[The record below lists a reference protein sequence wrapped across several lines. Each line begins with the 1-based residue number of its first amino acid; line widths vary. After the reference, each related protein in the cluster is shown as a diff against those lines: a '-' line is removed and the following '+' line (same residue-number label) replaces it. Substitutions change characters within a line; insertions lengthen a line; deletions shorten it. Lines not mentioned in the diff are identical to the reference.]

1 MSGSF
6 SVEKYLFSFI
16 CLLKFIISHGK
27 QIVNRDM
34 DEMELM
40 MHLHRN
46 NKRQGPGSDEAVNL
60 AIQLAKIDTDKSYKI
75 ADIGCGTGGQTISLA
90 KKLKGEI
97 VAVDLFGEF
106 LDKLKDNSKE
116 ENMTA
121 QIKTFAA
128 SMDSLPFEKEEFDVI
143 WSEGAVYN
151 IGFRKGVN
159 YWKDFIKSG
168 GILAVSE
175 LSWITNVRPKELEDF
190 WNGEYSE
197 MDTVAGKIRILEE
210 AGYKVLGHFILSE
223 ACWLDN
229 YYIPLLESHKDF
241 LAKFGNDETAKM
253 IVQRDIQEVDFYKKY
268 KDYYSYGFYIAQK
281 L

>member
-1 MSGSF
+1 
-6 SVEKYLFSFI
+6 
-16 CLLKFIISHGK
+16 
-27 QIVNRDM
+27 M

-46 NKRQGPGSDEAVNL
+46 NKRQGPGSEEAVSL
-60 AIQLAKIDTDKSYKI
+60 ALRLAKVDTDKSYKI
-75 ADIGCGTGGQTISLA
+75 ADIGCGTGGQTVVLA

-97 VAVDLFGEF
+97 IAVDLFGEF
-106 LDKLKDNSKE
+106 LENLESCCKE
-116 ENMTA
+116 ENMSA
-121 QIKTFAA
+121 QIKTLEA
-128 SMDSLPFEKEEFDVI
+128 SMDSLPFDKEEFDII

-159 YWKDFIKSG
+159 YWKDFIKPG

-175 LSWITNVRPKELEDF
+175 LSWITNSRPKELEDF

-197 MDTVAGKIRILEE
+197 MDIVACKIRILEE

-223 ACWLDN
+223 DCWLDN
-229 YYIPLLESHKDF
+229 YYIPLLESHKGF
-241 LAKFGNDETAKM
+241 LEKFGDDETAKM
-253 IVQRDIQEVDFYKKY
+253 IVERDIQEVDFYKKY

>member
-1 MSGSF
+1 
-6 SVEKYLFSFI
+6 
-16 CLLKFIISHGK
+16 
-27 QIVNRDM
+27 
-34 DEMELM
+34 MEFW
-40 MHLHRN
+40 
-46 NKRQGPGSDEAVNL
+46 Q
-60 AIQLAKIDTDKSYKI
+60 
-75 ADIGCGTGGQTISLA
+75 
-90 KKLKGEI
+90 
-97 VAVDLFGEF
+97 F
-106 LDKLKDNSKE
+106 
-116 ENMTA
+116 
-121 QIKTFAA
+121 
-128 SMDSLPFEKEEFDVI
+128 
-143 WSEGAVYN
+143 
-151 IGFRKGVN
+151 
-159 YWKDFIKSG
+159 
-168 GILAVSE
+168 SE

-223 ACWLDN
+223 DCWLDN